1 MRKLTALLAFILVS
15 VFAVQAQSQVKQFT
29 VKSKI
34 LGVEKMY
41 SVYLPDGYEK
51 SGKNY
56 PVLYLLHAKLKN
68 LMLRKLCLTKISVG
82 NHHTAVIHFKFQT
95 PILTFQKLSSARVMA
110 PQHTFA

>member
-15 VFAVQAQSQVKQFT
+15 VFAVQAQSQVKQCT

-56 PVLYLLHAKLKN
+56 PVLYLLHGARGNELSWITKGN
-68 LMLRKLCLTKISVG
+68 LLHNIDSLTAFGLMKETI
-82 NHHTAVIHFKFQT
+82 T
-95 PILTFQKLSSARVMA
+95 
-110 PQHTFA
+110 